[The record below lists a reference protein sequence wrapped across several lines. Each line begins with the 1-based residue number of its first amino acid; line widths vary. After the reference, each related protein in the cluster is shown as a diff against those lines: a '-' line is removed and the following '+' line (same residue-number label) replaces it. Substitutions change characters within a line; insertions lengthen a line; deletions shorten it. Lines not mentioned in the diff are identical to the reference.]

1 MLKRI
6 KIQGYK
12 SLVDVEV
19 HLQPLTVLFGPNA
32 SGKSNFLDALQLLS
46 KLATSE
52 KIKDAFNPPYRGT
65 PLESFTFGSGG
76 IQSLIAQDRVSFSI
90 EGHIELSQ
98 TTIDYVNA
106 IFQTNATNTQDHTQ
120 VNVTDEKKD
129 VKVMTDISNI
139 HEKQLR
145 YRLVVEMLPKS
156 GILRIASESL
166 TVLNTNG
173 QEIQGMV
180 SENPS
185 DASFLSIPAF
195 RYHSMLPYLT
205 ALREELSNWFFFYL
219 EPRERMRMPTAI
231 KEVRHIGL
239 MGDELAAFLN
249 TLRALDAP
257 QFRAVEKAL
266 HTVVPAFTSI
276 DIGVN
281 SFGEVELRLMQEQ
294 TPVPARVLSEGTL
307 RILGLLALGGA
318 KEPPSLLGFEE
329 PENGVHPDRLDLIA
343 LLLENLANN
352 GTQVIVTTHSPTLL
366 DLVPIESLYLFRQ
379 INSVTSIDPLS
390 SWRDKGKEGT
400 TRPVSERILRGD
412 FNA

>member
-19 HLQPLTVLFGPNA
+19 HLEPLTVLFGPNA

-46 KLATSE
+46 RIVSSKKL
-52 KIKDAFNPPYRGT
+52 KDAFEPPYRGT
-65 PLESFTFGSGG
+65 ALESFSFGPEG
-76 IQSLIAQDRVSFSI
+76 IKGLLAQEKATFSI
-90 EGHIELSQ
+90 EVDVELSQ
-98 TTIDYVNA
+98 KIIDLVNQQ
-106 IFQTNATNTQDHTQ
+106 IRDLGDKGKSTLVQ
-120 VNVTDEKKD
+120 EKY
-129 VKVMTDISNI
+129 
-139 HEKQLR
+139 LR
-145 YRLVVEMLPKS
+145 YHIVVENFPKT
-156 GILRIASESL
+156 GILHVAEESL
-166 TVLNTNG
+166 VAL
-173 QEIQGMV
+173 
-180 SENPS
+180 
-185 DASFLSIPAF
+185 DASGNLIGKEPFLQWDGLYRHLEGQKTARFDHYRDSSF
-195 RYHSMLPYLT
+195 LLPYVPTFHPHLV
-205 ALREELSNWFFFYL
+205 AIREELANWFFFYL
-219 EPRERMRMPTAI
+219 EPRERMRMPTTV

-249 TLRALDAP
+249 TLRALDEP

-281 SFGEVELRLMQEQ
+281 SFGEVDLKLMQGQ
-294 TPVPARVLSEGTL
+294 TPIPARVLSEGTL

-318 KEPPSLLGFEE
+318 KEAPSLLGFEE

-343 LLLENLANN
+343 LLLKNLAND

-366 DLVPIESLYLFRQ
+366 DLIPIESLYLFRQ
-379 INSVTSIDPLS
+379 TNGATNINPLS
-390 SWRDKGKEGT
+390 KRDKGKEGT
-400 TRPVSERILRGD
+400 RSMSERLLRGD

>member
-46 KLATSE
+46 KFATSE
-52 KIKDAFNPPYRGT
+52 KVKDAFNPPYRGT
-65 PLESFTFGSGG
+65 PLESFTFGPDG
-76 IQSLIAQDRVSFSI
+76 IQGLIARDRVSFSI
-90 EGHIELSQ
+90 EGDIELSQ
-98 TTIDYVNA
+98 ATIDYVNA
-106 IFQTNATNTQDHTQ
+106 IFQTNTTNAQDERQ
-120 VNVTDEKKD
+120 INVADEKKD
-129 VKVMTDISNI
+129 AKAITDISIIN
-139 HEKQLR
+139 EKHLQ
-145 YRLVVEMLPKS
+145 YRLVAEMLPKS

-166 TVLNTNG
+166 TVLNTKG
-173 QEIQGMV
+173 QEIQGMA

-185 DASFLSIPAF
+185 DSSFLSTPAY

-205 ALREELSNWFFFYL
+205 ALREELSSWFFFYL
-219 EPRERMRMPTAI
+219 EPRERMRIPTTV

-249 TLRALDAP
+249 TLRALDEP

-281 SFGEVELRLMQEQ
+281 SFGEVELKLMQGQ
-294 TPVPARVLSEGTL
+294 TPIPARVLSEGTL

-343 LLLENLANN
+343 LLLKNLADN

-366 DLVPIESLYLFRQ
+366 DLIPIESLYLSRQ
-379 INSVTSIDPLS
+379 TNGATNINPLS
-390 SWRDKGKEGT
+390 KWDKGKEGT
-400 TRPVSERILRGD
+400 RSISERLLRGD